1 MRIIS
6 EEGVKVKKGNK
17 PWSIYPHWDAND
29 YDENV
34 AIKAE
39 KTYLNKKKPT
49 FTQKVTWYP
58 SLKLLLNRHT
68 HTVNS
73 YRNQRIIFLFL
84 WLYYETARCV
94 LLHNTEIRCQ
104 ALKNDTFSDIMH
116 NILSLSLYVP
126 CAPMSL
132 PLCPCYSCICLCA
145 VSDCP

>member
-17 PWSIYPHWDAND
+17 PWAIYPHWDAND

-39 KTYLNKKKPT
+39 KTYLNEKPPI
-49 FTQKVTWYP
+49 FTQTVTWYP
-58 SLKLLLNRHT
+58 SLKLLLNRTRSKRHT
-68 HTVNS
+68 HTVSS

-84 WLYYETARCV
+84 WFYYETARCV

-104 ALKNDTFSDIMH
+104 ALKKWYI
-116 NILSLSLYVP
+116 
-126 CAPMSL
+126 
-132 PLCPCYSCICLCA
+132 
-145 VSDCP
+145 